1 MEDNMNVLYLKCKEI
16 HSYVANAALFTH
28 SGVWGI
34 IYTGRELNGELLIHA
49 QTFLAAAV
57 VRPLVFLKMDS
68 LYSQSSDALCTLGD
82 VWDKTLALMQSVSEA
97 ASESLR
103 NEPNL
108 VQLQKDRRELDALF
122 DTLKK
127 QVAWIQENKS
137 TLNTIQDTPD
147 DELEQELKEQK
158 ELREVCGRVARI
170 CADTSLCFS
179 SP

>member
-1 MEDNMNVLYLKCKEI
+1 
-16 HSYVANAALFTH
+16 
-28 SGVWGI
+28 
-34 IYTGRELNGELLIHA
+34 
-49 QTFLAAAV
+49 
-57 VRPLVFLKMDS
+57 MDS

-97 ASESLR
+97 ASDSLR
-103 NEPNL
+103 SEPNL

-158 ELREVCGRVARI
+158 ELRE
-170 CADTSLCFS
+170 TSDRLSDQIKRLLSQSYALQFQTDMLLAS
-179 SP
+179 SHDHSLKHI

>member
-1 MEDNMNVLYLKCKEI
+1 MQGDTFLCSKCSFIYTKWRM
-16 HSYVANAALFTH
+16 
-28 SGVWGI
+28 GGD
-34 IYTGRELNGELLIHA
+34 IYTGINIRQLNGELLIHA
-49 QTFLAAAV
+49 QTFLAAPV

-68 LYSQSSDALCTLGD
+68 LYNQSSDALCTLGD